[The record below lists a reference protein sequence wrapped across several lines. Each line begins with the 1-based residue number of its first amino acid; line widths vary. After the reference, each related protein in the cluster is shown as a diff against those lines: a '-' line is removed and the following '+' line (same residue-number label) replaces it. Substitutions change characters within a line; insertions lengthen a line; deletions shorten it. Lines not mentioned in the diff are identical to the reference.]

1 MVSPLRGRDDAIAVI
16 DGALSDARNG
26 RGAVI
31 LVEGGA
37 GLGKTRLLAEAES
50 LAESAG
56 VRAWGERTARA
67 ALFQWLR

>member
-16 DGALSDARNG
+16 DGALSDVRNG

-50 LAESAG
+50 LLACG
-56 VRAWGERTARA
+56 RRWGERTARA
-67 ALFQWLR
+67 AHFLWLR